1 MRIKNVRFRRW
12 ECGHALFQNQVFILI
27 EQADG
32 DFGAADIYSQIVFH
46 GIIPFGNGWIIA
58 PGRAGG
64 HNKSRIAV
72 FYHKKSKLS
81 SNKLYCVDILR
92 LNRYTLNREAK
103 RKGI

>member
-1 MRIKNVRFRRW
+1 MPDAHKNVRFRRW

-64 HNKSRIAV
+64 HNKKQDCCI
-72 FYHKKSKLS
+72 LS
-81 SNKLYCVDILR
+81 
-92 LNRYTLNREAK
+92 
-103 RKGI
+103 